1 MSFKELDIKELKINP
16 FVMLNDEWALLSAG
30 NAQKHN
36 TMTIAWGSMGIMW
49 AKPIFVVVVRPQR
62 YTKEFIDNNE
72 MFSVSFYHEKY
83 RKALQLLGTKSG
95 RDCDKISESSLTPLY
110 LDNTVAFEEAHTIF
124 VCKKLHGGQQ
134 LDPVDFIDKGIDTTV
149 YPDKDYHYYYTGEV
163 VKVLHSASE

>member
-72 MFSVSFYHEKY
+72 MFAVSFYPEKY

-95 RDCDKISESSLTPLY
+95 RDCDKIAESALTPFY
-110 LDNTVAFEEAHTIF
+110 LDNTVAFEEAHTVFI
-124 VCKKLHGGQQ
+124 CKKLHGGQQ
-134 LDPVDFIDKGIDTTV
+134 LNPADFVDKSIDTAI

-163 VKVLHSASE
+163 VKVLHKDQ